1 MTTGLG
7 YDVAAVDEQQ
17 RPPLPTDLDEL
28 LETLRSRVRDRRAAG
43 DYPPGLEVNL
53 EAHFQRIVGTRAG
66 SDRSQFQAKLDRLAA
81 FSSFNADRIQMWSR
95 IPGGSAVH
103 RGVGKVTG
111 RQTQG
116 ILDQIQQFANALRE
130 VLDEVVDTASENEH
144 SHPDLVGMIDVIV
157 DRWASYERAPIE
169 SGAGIADLH
178 RRIEALEAREAR
190 RQFRPWFKESRFAEE
205 FRGSWDELAERY
217 RDLAERL
224 GLSAPVFDLGC
235 GRGEFLTLLKELG
248 IEATGIE
255 LDPELAE
262 EARARG
268 LAVEQGDGLA
278 HLATLVDGALGAIV
292 LIQVIEHLTAQEAA
306 DLALLAR
313 DKLRPGG
320 KLLIETVNPQSL
332 YVFAHPF
339 YVDPTHERPVHP
351 AYLEF
356 MFREAGFES
365 IELLWRSPPPA
376 DDVLETPPDD
386 NGVRAAN
393 VRRLNQLLFAPQDY
407 ALIATR

>member
-1 MTTGLG
+1 MPGADGWRSSASTGTGPASPPSSRRRRRGTSLRGGPTGSELPDEPVPGSVVTTGLG

-130 VLDEVVDTASENEH
+130 VLDEVVDTASEAEH

-157 DRWASYERAPIE
+157 DR
-169 SGAGIADLH
+169 
-178 RRIEALEAREAR
+178 
-190 RQFRPWFKESRFAEE
+190 
-205 FRGSWDELAERY
+205 
-217 RDLAERL
+217 
-224 GLSAPVFDLGC
+224 
-235 GRGEFLTLLKELG
+235 
-248 IEATGIE
+248 
-255 LDPELAE
+255 
-262 EARARG
+262 
-268 LAVEQGDGLA
+268 
-278 HLATLVDGALGAIV
+278 
-292 LIQVIEHLTAQEAA
+292 
-306 DLALLAR
+306 
-313 DKLRPGG
+313 
-320 KLLIETVNPQSL
+320 
-332 YVFAHPF
+332 
-339 YVDPTHERPVHP
+339 
-351 AYLEF
+351 
-356 MFREAGFES
+356 
-365 IELLWRSPPPA
+365 
-376 DDVLETPPDD
+376 
-386 NGVRAAN
+386 
-393 VRRLNQLLFAPQDY
+393 
-407 ALIATR
+407 

>member
-1 MTTGLG
+1 M
-7 YDVAAVDEQQ
+7 DEQQ

-28 LETLRSRVRDRRAAG
+28 LETLRSRVRDRREAG
-43 DYPPGLEVNL
+43 DYPSGLEVNL
-53 EAHFQRIVGTRAG
+53 EAHFQRIVGTRAS
-66 SDRSQFQAKLDRLAA
+66 SDRSQFRAKLDRLAA
-81 FSSFNADRIQMWSR
+81 FSSFSPDRIQTWSKL
-95 IPGGSAVH
+95 PGGSAIH

-116 ILDQIQQFANALRE
+116 VLDQVQQFADALRD
-130 VLDEVVDTASENEH
+130 VLDELADTATDDHDH
-144 SHPDLVGMIDVIV
+144 SHPDLVGMVDVLV
-157 DRWASYERAPIE
+157 ERWASYERAPVE
-169 SGAGIADLH
+169 SAAGMADLH

-224 GLSAPVFDLGC
+224 GQSAPVFDLGC

-248 IEATGIE
+248 IEASGIE
-255 LDPELAE
+255 IDPELAE
-262 EARARG
+262 EGRGRG

-278 HLATLVDGALGAIV
+278 HLATLVDGALGSIV

-356 MFREAGFES
+356 LFREAGFES
-365 IELLWRSPPPA
+365 IELLWRAPPPH
-376 DDVLETPPDD
+376 DDVLETPADD
-386 NGVRAAN
+386 DGVRAAN
-393 VRRLNQLLFAPQDY
+393 VRRLNHLLFAPQDY